1 MTKKSH
7 KSKGSRKNTVMRWAI
22 DILVIIVGAAVYSLG
37 VHCFISPNN
46 IAPGGVTGIAI
57 IVSELVGVQVGTLI
71 LLLNVPLIIAG
82 FFLLNK
88 ATMVKTLISVAAIT
102 VATDLAETL
111 VPTYSAE
118 NGNGIMAAIFGG
130 ALMGA
135 GLGLTYLREGTT
147 GGTDILTKIAIRFLP
162 DMKLSGIQA
171 ALDGVVVLFGLL
183 VYRDVNVVLFAVIAI
198 FVTSKFIDVL
208 VYGSQE
214 SRFLLIFSSCPNEV
228 AKKLIE
234 HPIDVGVTLLKGEG
248 AYSGEE
254 RQVIATAVHRSAY
267 SKVKRIVRE
276 IDPKAFVITT
286 TAGEVFGEGFAKLK

>member
-1 MTKKSH
+1 
-7 KSKGSRKNTVMRWAI
+7 MRWVI

-88 ATMVKTLISVAAIT
+88 ATMVKTLISVASIT
-102 VATDLAETL
+102 VATDLAETF

-214 SRFLLIFSSCPNEV
+214 SRFLLIFSSRPNEV

-234 HPIDVGVTLLKGEG
+234 QPIGVGVTLLKGEG

>member
-1 MTKKSH
+1 MVEISKS
-7 KSKGSRKNTVMRWAI
+7 SRKNIVLRWAF
-22 DILVIIVGAAVYSLG
+22 DILVILAGAAVYSLG
-37 VHCFISPNN
+37 VHCFISSNN
-46 IAPGGVTGIAI
+46 IAPGGATGVAI
-57 IVSELVGVQVGTLI
+57 IISGLTDWQVGTLI

-102 VATDLAETL
+102 VATDLAEAF
-111 VPTYSAE
+111 VPIYSAE

-135 GLGLTYLREGTT
+135 GMGLTYQREGTS
-147 GGTDILTKIAIRFLP
+147 GGTDILTKIINRFMP
-162 DMKLSGIQA
+162 EMKLGGIQA
-171 ALDGVVVLFGLL
+171 ALDGIVVLLGLA
-183 VYRDVNVVLFAVIAI
+183 VYKDINVVLFAVVAI
-198 FVTSKFIDVL
+198 FVQSKFIDVL

-214 SRFLLIFSSCPNEV
+214 SRFLLIFSRSPHEI

-234 HPIDVGVTLLKGEG
+234 QPHGVTLLKGEG

-276 IDPKAFVITT
+276 IDPKAFVVTT
-286 TAGEVFGEGFAKLK
+286 TAGEVFGEGFAKLN

>member
-1 MTKKSH
+1 MV
-7 KSKGSRKNTVMRWAI
+7 KGSGRNTVLRWSV
-22 DILVIIVGAAVYSLG
+22 DILIILVGAAVYSLG

-46 IAPGGVTGIAI
+46 IAPGGATGVAI
-57 IVSELVGVQVGTLI
+57 IISGLSGIQIGTLI

-102 VATDLAETL
+102 AATDLAEAF
-111 VPTYSAE
+111 VPIYSAE

-130 ALMGA
+130 ALLGA
-135 GLGLTYLREGTT
+135 GMGLTYQREGTS
-147 GGTDILTKIAIRFLP
+147 GGTDILTKIINRFMP
-162 DMKLSGIQA
+162 EMKLGGIQA
-171 ALDGVVVLFGLL
+171 ALDGVVVLLGLA
-183 VYRDVNVVLFAVIAI
+183 VYGDINVVLFAVVAI
-198 FVTSKFIDVL
+198 FVQSKFIDVL

-214 SRFLLIFSSCPNEV
+214 SRFLLIFSRSPHEI

-234 HPIDVGVTLLKGEG
+234 QPHGVTLLKGEG

-276 IDPKAFVITT
+276 IDPKAFVVTT
-286 TAGEVFGEGFAKLK
+286 TAGEVFGEGFAKLS

>member
-1 MTKKSH
+1 MVKS
-7 KSKGSRKNTVMRWAI
+7 SGRNTILRWSF
-22 DILVIIVGAAVYSLG
+22 DILIILVGAAVYSLG

-46 IAPGGVTGIAI
+46 IAPGGATGVAI
-57 IVSELVGVQVGTLI
+57 IISGLSGIQVGTLI

-102 VATDLAETL
+102 AATDLAEAF
-111 VPTYSAE
+111 VPIYSAE

-135 GLGLTYLREGTT
+135 GMGLMYQREGTS
-147 GGTDILTKIAIRFLP
+147 GGTDILTKIINRFMP
-162 DMKLSGIQA
+162 EMKLGGIQA
-171 ALDGVVVLFGLL
+171 ALDGVVVLLGLA
-183 VYRDVNVVLFAVIAI
+183 VYGDINVVLFAVVAI
-198 FVTSKFIDVL
+198 FVQSKFIDVL

-214 SRFLLIFSSCPNEV
+214 SRFLLIFSRNPHEI

-234 HPIDVGVTLLKGEG
+234 QPHGVTLLKGEG

-276 IDPKAFVITT
+276 IDPKAFVVTT
-286 TAGEVFGEGFAKLK
+286 TAGEVFGEGFAKLS

>member
-1 MTKKSH
+1 MVKS
-7 KSKGSRKNTVMRWAI
+7 SGRNTILRWSF
-22 DILVIIVGAAVYSLG
+22 DILIILVGAAVYSLG

-46 IAPGGVTGIAI
+46 IAPGGATGVAI
-57 IVSELVGVQVGTLI
+57 IISGLSGIQVGTLI

-102 VATDLAETL
+102 VATDLAEAF
-111 VPTYSAE
+111 VPIYSAE

-135 GLGLTYLREGTT
+135 GMGLMYQREGTS
-147 GGTDILTKIAIRFLP
+147 GGTDILTKIINRFMP
-162 DMKLSGIQA
+162 EMKLGGIQA
-171 ALDGVVVLFGLL
+171 ALDGVVVLLGLA
-183 VYRDVNVVLFAVIAI
+183 VYGDINVVLFAVVAI
-198 FVTSKFIDVL
+198 FVQSKFIDVL

-214 SRFLLIFSSCPNEV
+214 SRFLLIFSRSPHEI

-234 HPIDVGVTLLKGEG
+234 QPHGVTLLKGEG

-276 IDPKAFVITT
+276 IDPKAFVVTT
-286 TAGEVFGEGFAKLK
+286 TAGEVFGEGFAKLS